1 MKLYFSPGACSLSPH
16 IVSREAGIPLE
27 YEQVDNR
34 EKKTKSGVDF
44 WSINPKGYVPVLEID
59 NGQRLTEGP
68 AIVQYLADQKPASG
82 LMPAAGTLDRYRVQE
97 WLNFVTSELH
107 KSYGPIF
114 RPTTPDEYKK
124 ISKENLGKRFDWLD
138 KQLAGKQYL
147 MGDTFTVADAYL
159 FTVLRWSPR
168 VEIDLAKWPNVKA
181 YVDRVA
187 ARPKVQEAL
196 KAEGLVA
203 SSCSFPSP
211 LAGEEIHFSGG
222 PIVTLSL
229 PTPSTSHSILSP
241 ATVAATPDGVPVMM
255 MSPAASSTISE
266 SFEMIS
272 GTFQII

>member
-1 MKLYFSPGACSLSPH
+1 
-16 IVSREAGIPLE
+16 
-27 YEQVDNR
+27 
-34 EKKTKSGVDF
+34 
-44 WSINPKGYVPVLEID
+44 VLEID

-168 VEIDLAKWPNVKA
+168 IEIDLAKWPNVKA

-187 ARPKVQEAL
+187 ARPKVQEAM
-196 KAEGLVA
+196 KAEGLV
-203 SSCSFPSP
+203 
-211 LAGEEIHFSGG
+211 
-222 PIVTLSL
+222 
-229 PTPSTSHSILSP
+229 
-241 ATVAATPDGVPVMM
+241 
-255 MSPAASSTISE
+255 
-266 SFEMIS
+266 
-272 GTFQII
+272 Q

>member
-1 MKLYFSPGACSLSPH
+1 MKLYYSPGACSLSPH

-34 EKKTKSGVDF
+34 EKKTKSGADF
-44 WSINPKGYVPVLEID
+44 WSINAKGYVPVLEID

-97 WLNFVTSELH
+97 W
-107 KSYGPIF
+107 
-114 RPTTPDEYKK
+114 TPDEYKK

-147 MGDTFTVADAYL
+147 MGDKFTVADAYL

-196 KAEGLVA
+196 KAEGLV
-203 SSCSFPSP
+203 
-211 LAGEEIHFSGG
+211 
-222 PIVTLSL
+222 
-229 PTPSTSHSILSP
+229 
-241 ATVAATPDGVPVMM
+241 
-255 MSPAASSTISE
+255 
-266 SFEMIS
+266 
-272 GTFQII
+272 Q